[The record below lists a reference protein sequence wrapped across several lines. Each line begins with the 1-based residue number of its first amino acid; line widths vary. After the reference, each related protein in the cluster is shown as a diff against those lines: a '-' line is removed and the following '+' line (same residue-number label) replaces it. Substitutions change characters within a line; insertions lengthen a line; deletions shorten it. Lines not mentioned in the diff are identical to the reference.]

1 MRGPSRTGQESD
13 VVDRHA
19 PEIPRTAM
27 ASPHQV
33 KGVGFLSLLTSLGEL
48 RGEPA
53 KARALALAPS
63 PLRATIASG
72 GLIAGGWYPGE
83 DYRDLLHAC
92 VRAADA
98 QSPFAREI
106 GRHST
111 IRDFRGIYRLL
122 CFVLAPETLLKRAA
136 GVYDRYRKG
145 GSLVVT
151 AARDGRAEGLF
162 ADCTGFD
169 QTCWQD
175 MLGGAEGVLLACGA
189 PQVHMTILEGGGNG
203 DTRMRF
209 DCRWKK

>member
-1 MRGPSRTGQESD
+1 M
-13 VVDRHA
+13 VDRHA
-19 PEIPRTAM
+19 PETPGTAS
-27 ASPHQV
+27 AGTHHV
-33 KGVGFLSLLTSLGEL
+33 KGVGFLSILTSLGEL
-48 RGEPA
+48 RGDA
-53 KARALALAPS
+53 VKSRALTLTSKA
-63 PLRATIASG
+63 LRATIEAG
-72 GLIAGGWYPGE
+72 GLIAGGWYPGD

-98 QSPFAREI
+98 QAPFAREL
-106 GRHST
+106 GRRST

-151 AARDGRAEGLF
+151 SARDGRAEGLF
-162 ADCTGFD
+162 ENCTGFD
-169 QTCWQD
+169 ITCWQD

-189 PQVHMTILEGGGNG
+189 TQVHTTILEGGGNA

>member
-1 MRGPSRTGQESD
+1 MVE
-13 VVDRHA
+13 RHA
-19 PEIPRTAM
+19 PETPRTAI
-27 ASPHQV
+27 ACTHQV

-48 RGEPA
+48 RGDA
-53 KARALALAPS
+53 VKSRALALAPKA
-63 PLRATIASG
+63 LRATIEAG
-72 GLIAGGWYPGE
+72 GLIAGGWYPGD
-83 DYRDLLHAC
+83 DYRELLHAC

-98 QSPFAREI
+98 QAPFAREI

-162 ADCTGFD
+162 ENCTGFD
-169 QTCWQD
+169 HTCWQD

-189 PQVHMTILEGGGNG
+189 TQVHTAILEGGGDG